1 MRKLGLL
8 ITLILAFV
16 LSKAQNIY
24 LTSGFSQE
32 DQAIIQKAKADI
44 LRGDRLYQKSQQIYN
59 QYRPLLESPKRHKRR
74 KGERKSISGKIT
86 LKQAAYYYDRGYNAL
101 FTVYYNH
108 CKDLNFQLP
117 QNRNTAKS
125 LLRQAEAS
133 FNQGQSQLK
142 RIQGYSE
149 KELKKHIT
157 FKSLFRTVDDGKNFE
172 LKAINKLIQIINLF
186 NSETEQIQAKR
197 QKDDQAWQQALSENT
212 IDAYQNY
219 IDNFPDGRHVAEAQ
233 AKITALQQ
241 QQQVST
247 DTTILNYSTNPTF
260 DLIYRVQ
267 ILSDTKPWTPAKIRA
282 KIYRYYGKDGRPTY
296 NAFLDGRY
304 KYFIGEFK
312 TYAEAKQI
320 AESLRITVKT
330 KPFVV
335 AFLNGEPIDIKRA
348 ISIEQQM
355 QR

>member
-1 MRKLGLL
+1 MKRIGLI
-8 ITLILAFV
+8 ITLILAFA
-16 LSKAQNIY
+16 LTKAQDIY

-44 LRGDRLYQKSQQIYN
+44 QRADRLYQKSLQIYN
-59 QYRPLLESPKRHKRR
+59 QYRPLLESPKKGKRR
-74 KGERKSISGKIT
+74 RGERKSISGKIT
-86 LKQAAYYYDRGYNAL
+86 LKQAAYYYDKGYNAL
-101 FTVYYNH
+101 FTVYFNH
-108 CKDLNFQLP
+108 CKNLNFQLP
-117 QNRNTAKS
+117 ENRNKARS

-133 FNQGQSQLK
+133 FNNGQSQLK
-142 RIQGYSE
+142 RLQNYSE
-149 KELKKHIT
+149 KDLKKRVT
-157 FKSLFRTVDDGKNFE
+157 FKSLVRTVDEGKDYE
-172 LKAINKLIQIINLF
+172 LKAITRLIQIINLF
-186 NSETEQIQAKR
+186 NSETEQIQQKR
-197 QKDDQAWQQALSENT
+197 QKDEQAWQQALYENT
-212 IDAYQNY
+212 IEAYQNY
-219 IDNFPDGRHVAEAQ
+219 IDNFPDGKHVAEAQ

-241 QQQVST
+241 QQEQNV
-247 DTTILNYSTNPTF
+247 DTTILDYTKNPTF

-267 ILSDTKPWTPAKIRA
+267 ILSDIKPWTPGKIRA
-282 KIYRYYGKDGRPTY
+282 KIYRYYGRDGKPTY
-296 NAFLDGRY
+296 NAFIDGRY

-312 TYAEAKQI
+312 TYNEAKQV